1 MGTGP
6 QRYPGASLAR
16 WYQDDYPGS
25 VMESNV
31 VLWHSTEGR
40 SLPDYRGGQDA
51 PNITAVPDFEARR
64 LVWYQHHDLD
74 RSSRA
79 LVNAAGGV
87 ETNTL
92 NVCQVEIVGTCDPA
106 TSSKWLRADYD
117 FLYMPMLPDW
127 AVRDLAQFARFMHAN
142 HGVPLTSDVTFKP
155 YPASYGRDNGVR
167 MSFAKWGGFEGHC
180 GHQHAPENLH
190 GDPGAFPMRAI
201 LDRAK
206 EVAVTEPVPGLNVEA
221 PRPQAYKDVVE
232 TDAVPAPRNHPEYAT
247 HKFWTLESY
256 LRFIAEKLID
266 LEKRSGS

>member
-6 QRYPGASLAR
+6 QKYPGASLSA
-16 WYQDDYPGS
+16 WYQDDFPGS

-40 SLPDYRGGQDA
+40 SLPDYRGGLDA
-51 PNITAVPDFEARR
+51 PNITAVPDFAAER
-64 LVWYQHHDLD
+64 LRWYQHHDLD

-79 LVNAAGGV
+79 LVNDPGGV

-106 TSSKWLRADYD
+106 TRADWGRRDYDD

-127 AVRDLAQFARFMHAN
+127 VIRDLADFAKFMHAA
-142 HGVPLTSDVTFKP
+142 HGVPLTSDVTFKA
-155 YPASYGRDNGVR
+155 YPGSYGSSNGVR
-167 MSFAKWGGFEGHC
+167 MSFAKWNGFSGHC

-201 LDRAK
+201 LDAAK
-206 EVAVTEPVPGLNVEA
+206 EVPVTDVPGLNVEA
-221 PRPQAYKDVVE
+221 PKPAAYTQVLE
-232 TDAVPAPRNHPEYAT
+232 TDSIPAPRNHPDYAT
-247 HKFWTLESY
+247 HKFWTGESY
-256 LRFIAEKLID
+256 LRFIAEQLID
-266 LEKRSGS
+266 IRKELDS

>member
-6 QRYPGASLAR
+6 QKYPGASLDH

-25 VMESNV
+25 AMEVNT

-40 SLPDYRGGQDA
+40 SLPSYGGGASA
-51 PNITAVPDFEARR
+51 PNLTAVPDFAAKR
-64 LVWYQHHDLD
+64 LRWYQHHDID

-87 ETNTL
+87 QTNTL
-92 NVCQVEIVGTCDPA
+92 NVVQVEIVGTCDPT
-106 TSSKWLRADYD
+106 TSTTWGPMRPH
-117 FLYMPMLPDW
+117 LYMPNLPDW
-127 AVRDLAQFARFMHAN
+127 AVRDLAEFAKFMHTH

-155 YPASYGRDNGVR
+155 YPASYGASNGVR
-167 MSFAKWGGFEGHC
+167 MSPAKWNGFSGHC

-206 EVAVTEPVPGLNVEA
+206 GDPVTAEPVPGLNTEPVK
-221 PRPQAYKDVVE
+221 PQAYREVLE
-232 TDAVPAPRNHPEYAT
+232 TDAIPAPRNHPDYAT
-247 HKFWTLESY
+247 HKYWTMESY
-256 LRFIAEKLID
+256 LRFIAETLI
-266 LEKRSGS
+266 RGHA

>member
-6 QRYPGASLAR
+6 QKYPGALLSA

-40 SLPDYRGGQDA
+40 SLPDYRGGLDA
-51 PNITAVPDFEARR
+51 PNITAVPDFAARK
-64 LVWYQHHDLD
+64 LVWYQHHDID

-92 NVCQVEIVGTCDPA
+92 NVCQVEITGTCDPA
-106 TSSKWLRADYD
+106 THAKWSGYPH
-117 FLYMPMLPDW
+117 LYMPELPDW
-127 AVRDLAQFARFMHAN
+127 AVRDLAAFSLWMNGQHR
-142 HGVPLTSDVTFKP
+142 VPLTSDVTFKA
-155 YPASYGRDNGVR
+155 YPASYGASNGVR
-167 MSFAKWGGFEGHC
+167 MSFAKWNGFSGHC

-201 LDRAK
+201 LDAAK
-206 EVAVTEPVPGLNVEA
+206 KETPVTQPEPIT
-221 PRPQAYKDVVE
+221 PQAYKDVLE
-232 TDAVPAPRNHPEYAT
+232 TDAIPAPRNHPEYVDGER
-247 HKFWTLESY
+247 WTLETY
-256 LRFIAEKLID
+256 LRFIAETLI
-266 LEKRSGS
+266 RGHA